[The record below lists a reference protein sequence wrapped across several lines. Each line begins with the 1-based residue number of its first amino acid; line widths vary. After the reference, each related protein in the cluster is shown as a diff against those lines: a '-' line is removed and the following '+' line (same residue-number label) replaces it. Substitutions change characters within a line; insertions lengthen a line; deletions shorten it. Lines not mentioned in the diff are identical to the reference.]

1 MEFILQILTL
11 RILSKGEKMKKIYIL
26 FGIILLSVIS
36 GCKTVDLEKTSTPVA
51 EGDDTLHSLEAEEER
66 NEEELHEYLIQEEL
80 KVQDIEPTVVYIE
93 KPVYVPY
100 DNGKADVKRT
110 QGIEAAKASI
120 EKSTI
125 KPENYKDG
133 TFYYTYNENFVYE
146 VYAQPYHLT
155 DIILEDGEIVI
166 GNPLLSEDASVWELT
181 ANVARN
187 PSTGENIQHLFIK
200 PAYSGLDSSFIVITD
215 RRVYHFRIK
224 SYKDTHMAMVKFT
237 YPQTKNVW
245 ATSSSG
251 NGAKGV
257 SIENDYI
264 TVTNPEFLSFDYK
277 MKYGFKK
284 PEFLPQR
291 VYDDGNKT
299 YIVVDDIVLHKQ
311 LPLVFNERNEI
322 VNYSVQ
328 KNVFIIPRLINK
340 ITLRL
345 GKQKVTIIKK
355 KTKASELKNNSEESQ
370 TKETE

>member
-1 MEFILQILTL
+1 MK
-11 RILSKGEKMKKIYIL
+11 RIYLI
-26 FGIILLSVIS
+26 FGTVFLLVIF
-36 GCKTVDLEKTSTPVA
+36 GCKSVDLEKSSLPNI
-51 EGDDTLHSLEAEEER
+51 EGDESFESLEDEKNQNKKEM
-66 NEEELHEYLIQEEL
+66 HEYLVQEEL

-100 DNGKADVKRT
+100 SDGKNYLEEKK
-110 QGIEAAKASI
+110 QGVAAAKESLKKAV
-120 EKSTI
+120 I

-133 TFYYTYNENFVYE
+133 CFYYTYNENFVYE
-146 VYAQPYHLT
+146 IYAQPYHLT
-155 DIILEDGEIVI
+155 DIILEDGEIVM

-224 SYKDTHMAMVKFT
+224 SYKDTHMAMVRFD
-237 YPQTKNVW
+237 YPLAKNVW
-245 ATSSSG
+245 ATSSNS
-251 NGAKGV
+251 NAAKGV
-257 SIENDYI
+257 SLENDYV
-264 TVTNPEFLSFDYK
+264 TLTNPEYLSFDYK

-311 LPLVFNERNEI
+311 LPIVFNEKNEI
-322 VNYSVQ
+322 VNYTVQ

-340 ITLRL
+340 VTLRL
-345 GKQKVTIIKK
+345 GNQRVIIEKKKVKSSNLDNTKLDKQAENVENKTDIKK
-355 KTKASELKNNSEESQ
+355 
-370 TKETE
+370 

>member
-1 MEFILQILTL
+1 MKNIKLLFALVLSITL
-11 RILSKGEKMKKIYIL
+11 
-26 FGIILLSVIS
+26 FA
-36 GCKTVDLEKTSTPVA
+36 CKTVDLEKSSVPYS
-51 EGDDTLHSLEAEEER
+51 EGDESFKSIEDEQEE
-66 NEEELHEYLIQEEL
+66 NEKELHEYLVQEEL
-80 KVQDIEPTVVYIE
+80 KGQDIEPTVVYIE

-100 DNGKADVKRT
+100 SDGKMEVVEKK
-110 QGIEAAKASI
+110 QGIEAAKESL
-120 EKSTI
+120 KVSVI

-155 DIILEDGEIVI
+155 DIILQDGEIVI

-187 PSTGENIQHLFIK
+187 PLTGEKIQHLFIK
-200 PAYSGLDSSFIVITD
+200 PAYSNLDSSLIIITD

-224 SYKDTHMAMVKFT
+224 SYKDTHMAMVKFN
-237 YPQTKNVW
+237 YPETRNVW
-245 ATSSSG
+245 AASSAGTS
-251 NGAKGV
+251 AKGV
-257 SIENDYI
+257 SVENEYI

-322 VNYSVQ
+322 VNYTVQ

-345 GKQKVTIIKK
+345 AKQKVIIEKK
-355 KTKASELKNNSEESQ
+355 KTVAAELSEDGI
-370 TKETE
+370 KEADKK

>member
-1 MEFILQILTL
+1 
-11 RILSKGEKMKKIYIL
+11 MKKINIF
-26 FGIILLSVIS
+26 FGIVLLFVLY
-36 GCKTVDLEKTSTPVA
+36 GCKTVDLEKISVPPS
-51 EGDDTLHSLEAEEER
+51 EGDETLHSQEAEEEK
-66 NEEELHEYLIQEEL
+66 NQEELHNYLLQEEL
-80 KVQDIEPTVVYIE
+80 KVQDVEPIVVYVE

-100 DNGKADVKRT
+100 NNVKSEIKKI
-110 QGIEAAKASI
+110 QGINAAKESV

-125 KPENYKDG
+125 KPEHYKDG

-155 DIILEDGEIVI
+155 DIILEDGEIVM

-224 SYKDTHMAMVKFT
+224 SYKDTHMAMVKFN
-237 YPQTKNVW
+237 YPHTQNVW
-245 ATSSSG
+245 ATSSNG
-251 NGAKGV
+251 NSAKGV
-257 SIENDYI
+257 SVENEFV

-284 PEFLPQR
+284 PDFLPQR

-322 VNYSVQ
+322 VNYTVQ

-345 GKQKVTIIKK
+345 GKQKVTIEKK
-355 KTKASELKNNSEESQ
+355 KTKTVNTENPSAEDSKSEPNISR
-370 TKETE
+370 

>member
-1 MEFILQILTL
+1 
-11 RILSKGEKMKKIYIL
+11 MKKII
-26 FGIILLSVIS
+26 GIILASFVVFA
-36 GCKTVDLEKTSTPVA
+36 GCKTVDLEKTTLPNV
-51 EGDDTLHSLEAEEER
+51 EGDKNLKSIEAEEEQ
-66 NEEELHEYLIQEEL
+66 NEKELHEYLVQEEL

-93 KPVYVPY
+93 KPVYIPY
-100 DNGKADVKRT
+100 ADEKNKDVKKVT
-110 QGIEAAKASI
+110 GVDAAKESL
-120 EKSTI
+120 EKSVI
-125 KPENYKDG
+125 KPEHYKDG

-146 VYAQPYHLT
+146 IYAQPYHLT
-155 DIILEDGEIVI
+155 DIILEDGEIVM

-187 PSTGENIQHLFIK
+187 PLSGENIQHLFIK

-215 RRVYHFRIK
+215 RRVYHLRIK

-251 NGAKGV
+251 DGAKGV
-257 SIENDYI
+257 SVENEYI
-264 TVTNPEFLSFDYK
+264 TVTNPEYLSFDYK

-322 VNYSVQ
+322 VNYTVQ

-345 GKQKVTIIKK
+345 DKQKVIIEKK
-355 KTKASELKNNSEESQ
+355 KSKAKKSSENVSESNSN
-370 TKETE
+370 KK

>member
-1 MEFILQILTL
+1 
-11 RILSKGEKMKKIYIL
+11 MKKNNLIL
-26 FGIILLSVIS
+26 IMINVLLFA
-36 GCKTVDLEKTSTPVA
+36 GCKTVDLEKTSIPVSV
-51 EGDDTLHSLEAEEER
+51 GDTSLNSLEAEEEK
-66 NEEELHEYLIQEEL
+66 NEEELHEYMVQEEL
-80 KVQDIEPTVVYIE
+80 KVQDIEPIVVYIE

-100 DNGKADVKRT
+100 NEEKSEIKKV
-110 QGIEAAKASI
+110 QGIDAAKESVKKA
-120 EKSTI
+120 TI
-125 KPENYKDG
+125 KPEHYKDG

-146 VYAQPYHLT
+146 IYAQPYHLT
-155 DIILEDGEIVI
+155 DIILEDGEIVM

-187 PSTGENIQHLFIK
+187 PMTGENIQHLFIK

-245 ATSSSG
+245 SSSSSG
-251 NGAKGV
+251 NSAKGI
-257 SIENDYI
+257 SIENEFV

-322 VNYSVQ
+322 VNYTVQ

-345 GKQKVTIIKK
+345 GKQKVTVEKK
-355 KTKASELKNNSEESQ
+355 KSKTVNTENSSAEDSKSETSNSR
-370 TKETE
+370 

>member
-1 MEFILQILTL
+1 MKRINLLFPIVLLLTL
-11 RILSKGEKMKKIYIL
+11 FS
-26 FGIILLSVIS
+26 
-36 GCKTVDLEKTSTPVA
+36 CKTVDLEKTSIPYS
-51 EGDDTLHSLEAEEER
+51 EGEETFKSLEDEQKQ
-66 NEEELHEYLIQEEL
+66 NEKELHEYLVQEEL

-100 DNGKADVKRT
+100 SDDKKDVVEKK
-110 QGIEAAKASI
+110 QGIDAAKESL
-120 EKSTI
+120 KVSVI

-146 VYAQPYHLT
+146 IYAQPYHLT
-155 DIILEDGEIVI
+155 DIILQDGEIVM

-187 PSTGENIQHLFIK
+187 PITGENIQHLFIK
-200 PAYSGLDSSFIVITD
+200 PAYSNLDSSLIIITD

-224 SYKDTHMAMVKFT
+224 SYKDIHMAMVKFN
-237 YPQTKNVW
+237 YPEIRNVW
-245 ATSSSG
+245 ATSSAG
-251 NGAKGV
+251 NTAKGV
-257 SIENDYI
+257 SVENEYI
-264 TVTNPEFLSFDYK
+264 TLTNPEFLSFDYK

-322 VNYSVQ
+322 VNYTVQ

-345 GKQKVTIIKK
+345 AKQKVIIEKKRSK
-355 KTKASELKNNSEESQ
+355 KTAATEVSEDDV
-370 TKETE
+370 KEANKK